1 MPRARKRNYE
11 SPPDGFLEGS
21 RHKQTVYHGT
31 DRRPSVGHSLSPEH
45 GSEHGIFVSPRH
57 RYARKYGRHLAKAR
71 ISAKSPI
78 FVDSKGE
85 ISPGDLTRS
94 IVQGLKRKGYDSIVV
109 LAPSGDP
116 QEIVLFD
123 REQVWVTDV
132 D

>member
-1 MPRARKRNYE
+1 MSRTRKRNYE
-11 SPPDGFLEGS
+11 PPPSGFLEGS
-21 RHKQTVYHGT
+21 KHKQTVYHGT

-45 GSEHGIFVSPRH
+45 GSEYGIFVSPRH
-57 RYARKYGRHLAKAR
+57 RYARQYGRYLVKAR
-71 ISAKSPI
+71 VSMKAPL

-85 ISPGDLTRS
+85 ITSGDLTRA

-123 REQVWVTDV
+123 SKQVWVEDAG
-132 D
+132 